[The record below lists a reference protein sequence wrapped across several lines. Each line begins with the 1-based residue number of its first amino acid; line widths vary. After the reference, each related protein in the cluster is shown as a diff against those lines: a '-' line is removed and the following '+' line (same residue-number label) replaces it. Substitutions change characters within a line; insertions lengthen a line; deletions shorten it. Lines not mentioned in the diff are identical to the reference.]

1 MSLRRT
7 LLTTRRI
14 LEQLRHDPR
23 TIALML
29 LVPAALVGLLA
40 WTLTDE
46 PGAFDSI
53 GPKLLGVFPLVVMF
67 LVTSV
72 ITLRER
78 SGGTLERLFTMPLT
92 KADFVGGY
100 AIAFGSLAIVQSFL
114 VSVLSYTWYGLAHQG
129 VPWRIS
135 VVALSAGLLGTAFG
149 LALSAVAHTEFQ
161 AVQFMPAFILPQL
174 LLCGLFIPVSR
185 LPTVLRA
192 IADVLP
198 MTAAVHAISP
208 LQTNPYYLGQ
218 FAIMLAYILVALVVG
233 AATLRRSVK

>member
-1 MSLRRT
+1 MSVRRT

-14 LEQLRHDPR
+14 LQQLRHDPR
-23 TIALML
+23 TLVML
-29 LVPAALVGLLA
+29 LFVPTALVGLLA
-40 WTLTDE
+40 WSLSNH
-46 PGAFDSI
+46 PGSFDAV
-53 GPKLLGVFPLVVMF
+53 GPKLLGVFPLIVMF

-78 SGGTLERLFTMPLT
+78 TVGTLERLFTLPLT
-92 KADFVGGY
+92 KADFVAGY
-100 AIAFGSLAIVQSFL
+100 AIAFGALALLQSLF

-135 VVALSAGLLGTAFG
+135 VVALCAGLLGTAFG

-174 LLCGLFIPVSR
+174 LLCGLVIPVDQ

-192 IADVLP
+192 VADVLP
-198 MTAAVHAISP
+198 MTAAVHAIAP
-208 LQTNPYYLGQ
+208 FQTTAYYVGQ
-218 FAIMLAYILVALVVG
+218 FAIMVAYIFAALVVG
-233 AATLRRSVK
+233 AGTLRRVTK

>member
-29 LVPAALVGLLA
+29 LVPTALVGLLA

-135 VVALSAGLLGTAFG
+135 VVALCAGLLGTAFG

-174 LLCGLFIPVSR
+174 LLCGLVIPVSQ

-192 IADVLP
+192 VADVLP
-198 MTAAVHAISP
+198 MTAAVHAISA
-208 LQTNPYYLGQ
+208 LQTDPYYLGQ
-218 FAIMLAYILVALVVG
+218 FTIMLAYILVALVVG
-233 AATLRRSVK
+233 AATLRRTVE

>member
-23 TIALML
+23 TLALLL
-29 LVPAALVGLLA
+29 LVPTALVGLLA
-40 WTLTDE
+40 WSLTNQ
-46 PGAFDSI
+46 PGAFDSV
-53 GPKLLGVFPLVVMF
+53 GPKLLGVFPLIVMF

-78 SGGTLERLFTMPLT
+78 TVGTLERLFTLPLT
-92 KADFVGGY
+92 KADFVAGY
-100 AIAFGSLAIVQSFL
+100 AIAFGALALVQSLL

-135 VVALSAGLLGTAFG
+135 IVALCAGLLGTAFG

-174 LLCGLFIPVSR
+174 LLCGLVIPVSQ
-185 LPTVLRA
+185 LPSVLRG

-198 MTAAVHAISP
+198 MTAAVHAITP
-208 LQTNPYYLGQ
+208 LQSYQYYVGQ
-218 FAIMLAYILVALVVG
+218 FAIMLAYIFVALVVG
-233 AATLRRSVK
+233 AGTLRRVTK

>member
-14 LEQLRHDPR
+14 LQQLRHDPR
-23 TIALML
+23 TIGLLL
-29 LVPAALVGLLA
+29 LVPSALVGLLA
-40 WTLTDE
+40 WSLTND

-78 SGGTLERLFTMPLT
+78 SVGTLERLFTLPLT
-92 KADFVGGY
+92 KAEFVAGY
-100 AIAFGSLAIVQSFL
+100 AFAFGGLAVIQSFL

-129 VPWRIS
+129 VPWRVS
-135 VVALSAGLLGTAFG
+135 VVALCAALLGTAFG
-149 LALSAVAHTEFQ
+149 LALSAIAHSEFQ

-174 LLCGLFIPVSR
+174 LLCGLVIPVGQ
-185 LPTVLRA
+185 LPTVLRVV
-192 IADVLP
+192 ADVMP
-198 MTAAVHAISP
+198 MTAAIHAIAP
-208 LQTNPYYLGQ
+208 LQSTWYYVEQ
-218 FAIMLAYILVALVVG
+218 FAIMIAYVLAALVVG
-233 AATLRRSVK
+233 ATTLRRATK

>member
-23 TIALML
+23 TLALLL
-29 LVPAALVGLLA
+29 LVPTALVGLLA
-40 WTLTDE
+40 WSLTNQ
-46 PGAFDSI
+46 PGAFDSV
-53 GPKLLGVFPLVVMF
+53 GPKLLGVFPLIVMF

-78 SGGTLERLFTMPLT
+78 TVGTLERLFTLPLT
-92 KADFVGGY
+92 KADFVAGY
-100 AIAFGSLAIVQSFL
+100 AIAFGALALVQSLL

-135 VVALSAGLLGTAFG
+135 IVALCAGLLGTAFG
-149 LALSAVAHTEFQ
+149 LAHTEFQ

-174 LLCGLFIPVSR
+174 LLCGLVIPVSH
-185 LPTVLRA
+185 LPSVLRG
-192 IADVLP
+192 IANVLP
-198 MTAAVHAISP
+198 MTAAVHAITP
-208 LQTNPYYLGQ
+208 LQSNEYYVAQ
-218 FAIMLAYILVALVVG
+218 FAIMLAYIFAALVVG
-233 AATLRRSVK
+233 AGTLRRVTK

>member
-23 TIALML
+23 TIALLL
-29 LVPAALVGLLA
+29 LVPTALVGLLA
-40 WTLTDE
+40 WILTNQ

-78 SGGTLERLFTMPLT
+78 SLGTFERLFTMPLT
-92 KADFVGGY
+92 KADFVAGY
-100 AIAFGSLAIVQSFL
+100 ALAFGALALVQSLL

-135 VVALSAGLLGTAFG
+135 VVALLAGLLGTALG

-174 LLCGLFIPVSR
+174 LLCGLVIPVAK
-185 LPTVLRA
+185 LPTVLHVV
-192 IADVLP
+192 ADALP
-198 MTAAVHAISP
+198 MTAAVHAIAP
-208 LQTNPYYLGQ
+208 LQSNWYYVGQ
-218 FAIMLAYILVALVVG
+218 FAIMLGYIFVALSIG
-233 AATLRRSVK
+233 AATLRRTTR